1 MLLFDDH
8 VKGKMMATN
17 VLDGAARRAAK
28 RAGLRLVKS
37 RVRTISANNHGEY
50 MLVEPR
56 FNRCLA
62 GERFDLSAESVIEW
76 CRIEAAARQ

>member
-1 MLLFDDH
+1 M
-8 VKGKMMATN
+8 TESS
-17 VLDGAARRAAK
+17 LDSKARRAAK
-28 RAGLRLVKS
+28 RVGLRILKS
-37 RVRTISANNHGEY
+37 RVRTISADNHGEY
-50 MLVEPR
+50 MLIEPR